1 MILKKEIRYAAPLFR
16 GQYGFFRTPG
26 GLCYN
31 KEKEGII
38 PKEGSYE
45 YPGRQ

>member
-1 MILKKEIRYAAPLFR
+1 MILKNIRRAALLFR

-26 GLCYN
+26 RLCYN

>member
-1 MILKKEIRYAAPLFR
+1 MILQKYPVSGTAFPP
-16 GQYGFFRTPG
+16 QYGFFRTPG
-26 GLCYN
+26 RLCYN